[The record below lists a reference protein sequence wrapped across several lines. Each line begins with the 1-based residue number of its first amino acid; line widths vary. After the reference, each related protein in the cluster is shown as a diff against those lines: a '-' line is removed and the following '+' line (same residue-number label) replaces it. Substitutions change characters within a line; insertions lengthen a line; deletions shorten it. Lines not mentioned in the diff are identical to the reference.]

1 MRYAPP
7 NWLILVHVITER
19 YDNNVE
25 HGTFA
30 QYSMLHEDEENIR
43 DKRWEIVQEREWRI
57 QDEGFKLSNMIRLI
71 HYCFTFLKKPNAKGR
86 SGPSLRM
93 LSTKKTRKENKDPKT
108 LLSESHLWRMKHTKV
123 VRDLVRLHHK
133 NHLQVQRGF
142 LFKK

>member
-1 MRYAPP
+1 M
-7 NWLILVHVITER
+7 
-19 YDNNVE
+19 
-25 HGTFA
+25 
-30 QYSMLHEDEENIR
+30 EDIR
-43 DKRWEIVQEREWRI
+43 RGVQVVQHDKINSLL
-57 QDEGFKLSNMIRLI
+57 FHFS
-71 HYCFTFLKKPNAKGR
+71 LKKPNAKGR

-142 LFKK
+142 LCKKIDSLFSEQSQMASECG